1 MKENL
6 EKEDEDEEDIQLNFQ
21 YKLYKGFVK
30 ETNQSLNA
38 YNDYLELMALAKERK
53 IKGVYDNG
61 NIVEIKEDVKKKP
74 AYTHFVS
81 NVVAKLNTYIDETGK
96 LVSYKGSKADAAKR
110 LSFLGLKEEP
120 KK

>member
-1 MKENL
+1 M
-6 EKEDEDEEDIQLNFQ
+6 
-21 YKLYKGFVK
+21 
-30 ETNQSLNA
+30 
-38 YNDYLELMALAKERK
+38 
-53 IKGVYDNG
+53 
-61 NIVEIKEDVKKKP
+61 
-74 AYTHFVS
+74 S